1 MVGMN
6 IQSKKNQLQIAEFGD
21 KILTKSYHYGM
32 LPYGLRIEVIYI
44 ANCLSSADYQK
55 PLLRTKECQF
65 KKSMKNTTFD
75 RQFNLRNE
83 QKIDIINS
91 LTAGDCVKISR
102 NDNLRYA
109 DAEVYQFI
117 KCVELMVYGEN
128 ETHKLYFKMYLAEQ
142 STYDIVIVISFRK
155 ESEYDQLL
163 TRGTQ

>member
-1 MVGMN
+1 M
-6 IQSKKNQLQIAEFGD
+6 
-21 KILTKSYHYGM
+21 
-32 LPYGLRIEVIYI
+32 RIR
-44 ANCLSSADYQK
+44 

-91 LTAGDCVKISR
+91 LTAGDCVKIGR

-128 ETHKLYFKMYLAEQ
+128 ETHKLYLKMYLAEQ
-142 STYDIVIVISFRK
+142 
-155 ESEYDQLL
+155 
-163 TRGTQ
+163 